1 MSNRH
6 IFLELATGGDLF
18 SYLAKHGMLCEGEA
32 KYIAFQL
39 MKGLEVSN
47 SSSLWFK
54 DLPSPTVS
62 ASKANFSSRYVDSQ
76 FCTMSAQFCRSQG
89 KEYKLQYHAM
99 LILNSPK
106 TSC

>member
-18 SYLAKHGMLCEGEA
+18 SYLAKHDMLCEGEA

-54 DLPSPTVS
+54 DLP
-62 ASKANFSSRYVDSQ
+62 
-76 FCTMSAQFCRSQG
+76 
-89 KEYKLQYHAM
+89 
-99 LILNSPK
+99 
-106 TSC
+106 